1 MRKKSTFAS
10 FSRSILRFHLCL
22 VLPEETQISR
32 LSLPSLFKPYI
43 HKFAGLILK
52 MLALI
57 IYDTHNMYANNT

>member
-32 LSLPSLFKPYI
+32 LSLPSLFKLYI